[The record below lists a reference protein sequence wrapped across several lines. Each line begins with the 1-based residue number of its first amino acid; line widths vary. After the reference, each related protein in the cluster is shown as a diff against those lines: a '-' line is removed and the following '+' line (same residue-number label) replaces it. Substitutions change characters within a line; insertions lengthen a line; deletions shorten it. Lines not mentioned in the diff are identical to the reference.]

1 MIKMVI
7 KLKVSSIT
15 VCPLNRALQRILSR
29 FRDKRVNV
37 QPRQVEHI
45 WGAWSQ
51 SNDTDRVIVTGRR
64 FNQLADIRCSAF
76 LT

>member
-1 MIKMVI
+1 
-7 KLKVSSIT
+7 
-15 VCPLNRALQRILSR
+15 
-29 FRDKRVNV
+29 VNV